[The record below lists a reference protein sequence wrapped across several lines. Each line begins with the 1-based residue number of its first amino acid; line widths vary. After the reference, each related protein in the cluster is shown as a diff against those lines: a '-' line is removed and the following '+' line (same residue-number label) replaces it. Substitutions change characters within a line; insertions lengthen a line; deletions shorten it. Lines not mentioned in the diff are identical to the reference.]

1 MCFLVVGNMLS
12 KEIAGIALV
21 FGILVSCYV
30 GMVEIVNIFASP
42 NVLQEFNVKSLR
54 HPDSD
59 DVFVM
64 GDSLVG
70 QAFSDLAD
78 AYQLEVYHGS
88 VLILKKEGSF
98 SHSKAEI
105 VISLFSP
112 TFSVG
117 KDYLLVFYVQAYN
130 KPILGASFSDHES
143 YAFETVNVGT
153 KLNLTVEYNES
164 WRSLSLCANLTD
176 VEGYPIANET
186 VLFSVQYCGRQR
198 ATNGWTPIGSA
209 VSNMSGLAFFNSVFN
224 VRGGT
229 YHVKAFHAEDASFGE
244 AECVKPVNVSS
255 AESFGV
261 DERLGFGFLSES
273 GSVTIEVSS
282 SEPYAKLPLNA
293 TATYESSTSLQGD
306 FKVMIFWWHGLGRDF
321 CVGVVGLMLVSSPSP
336 YVYEALLTWTPDV
349 IGYDSFIGGVLACDS
364 GQDIDIAIEN
374 GEGVVAFGLV
384 RLDIQRCPLNL
395 VYSYPESAYGNSLP
409 VTVGVSMPRTYEES
423 RTDFCVMRT
432 LAPMIN
438 YCGLEYMLDEPVGNH
453 TVRFLV
459 NGTLVA
465 VNHTDNEGLVAFS
478 MNLNSSSSGA
488 IWNLTSVVDTG
499 VFEGKSVKRVL
510 NMSKVTVHD
519 VPSATGSIF
528 ALNYTIKELSENG
541 SLYAGLNTTLT
552 AKTELFNHSVSNCPV
567 SILTAKSM
575 QVALDTHN
583 VTVPWDVSYLRIL
596 KTYET
601 LEAGQ
606 RVRVS
611 FHGSVSYYP
620 DSQGCVWI
628 PSGANGK
635 SVIFYEEPL
644 IGDVNMD
651 GKVDGKDIAIV
662 VKAYNSRPGDPNW
675 DPGAD
680 LNGDLK
686 VDGKDLGIVSKH
698 INDTNTINVDVEFL
712 FVLFAKDT
720 FTDGFGS
727 ISEIWNTGS
736 ITGGLNKCMVQVK
749 LPPSFNVTGTF
760 YSGTTSIDACVNIIR
775 YFDLVPRPV
784 NMTVDLIGQFNVTT
798 VQAEADA
805 YVYQSYPNN
814 NYGSDTALWAGWW
827 GGAEFRTYIRF
838 DLSTIPE
845 DAHIVSARLNL
856 YRISGNDF
864 FEPYEIYQVTSP
876 WEELSINWNN
886 QPSLMP
892 DPFSVFDFSSSSWSF
907 VDVTAGVRMCH
918 NSSACNYG
926 FVLKRQSTPSY
937 DKWMLFCSRES
948 SLRPPMLEVS
958 YVSPSPKFVINVLD
972 AISQEPLSKMSL
984 EYSCNNWVGETETN
998 SSGVTVLDWRPTG
1011 NTEYLLDVVSP
1022 SNATF
1027 RMCEVR
1033 EYFDL
1038 RLPTNITSLVGSKR
1052 EVVANLPYDYG
1063 FWLASSSIF
1072 DLRGKR
1078 MWFFVNG
1085 TRVDGDLWEEYIL
1098 GDTGWNGT
1106 IVFPW
1111 TAPAEGTYS
1120 VRAVFKGDSLY
1131 KECESWVTVMAKT
1144 VPLAVLFSVS
1154 PKEFEPGASMLL
1166 NATIM
1171 DVSTNAMF
1179 TGTSVTVDFF
1189 KVDCSGFEQCI
1200 GSFSN
1205 NTGTVYMHYAYPN
1218 DYQAYAFYAK
1228 IHPVYVNEKF
1238 TQGIASNPVQLTVSK
1253 ATKLFLRTTRSE
1265 DSTEHTVDGWLQWG
1279 IQGVRDKTITVKVN
1293 DTVYTLATNENGY
1306 FKTTLKLEPR
1316 DYKPTTY
1323 MITATFE
1330 GDSPLNATAWTY
1342 TLDGQRFAACTT
1354 IQYGYKPS
1362 CNSTTVTVEPQAT
1375 QETMSTKTPEQMQKE
1390 AEQSG
1395 WLRIEPEFSW
1405 WFPWF
1410 RLHYKLDVNLPQGNP
1425 KMDYGWSPLPFGE
1438 SSNANEPA
1446 LANIMNDATEG
1457 EDPYALAEF
1466 FAVLAVPFIIQA
1478 TAAYIAGR
1486 SILGIVVATLLYGAF
1501 LGVYTAVTYARAA
1514 GNPKAFLMAFMGAG
1528 FVEMTSLFLI
1538 GGEGA
1543 VNLIRLLT
1551 TGGRLVL
1558 QKIHHPLQALHAL
1571 KLGFF
1576 AITNAIFALMD
1587 FAVMAFYLSMYLR
1600 SI

>member
-1 MCFLVVGNMLS
+1 
-12 KEIAGIALV
+12 
-21 FGILVSCYV
+21 
-30 GMVEIVNIFASP
+30 
-42 NVLQEFNVKSLR
+42 
-54 HPDSD
+54 
-59 DVFVM
+59 
-64 GDSLVG
+64 
-70 QAFSDLAD
+70 
-78 AYQLEVYHGS
+78 
-88 VLILKKEGSF
+88 
-98 SHSKAEI
+98 
-105 VISLFSP
+105 
-112 TFSVG
+112 
-117 KDYLLVFYVQAYN
+117 
-130 KPILGASFSDHES
+130 
-143 YAFETVNVGT
+143 
-153 KLNLTVEYNES
+153 
-164 WRSLSLCANLTD
+164 
-176 VEGYPIANET
+176 
-186 VLFSVQYCGRQR
+186 
-198 ATNGWTPIGSA
+198 
-209 VSNMSGLAFFNSVFN
+209 
-224 VRGGT
+224 
-229 YHVKAFHAEDASFGE
+229 
-244 AECVKPVNVSS
+244 
-255 AESFGV
+255 
-261 DERLGFGFLSES
+261 
-273 GSVTIEVSS
+273 
-282 SEPYAKLPLNA
+282 
-293 TATYESSTSLQGD
+293 
-306 FKVMIFWWHGLGRDF
+306 
-321 CVGVVGLMLVSSPSP
+321 
-336 YVYEALLTWTPDV
+336 
-349 IGYDSFIGGVLACDS
+349 
-364 GQDIDIAIEN
+364 
-374 GEGVVAFGLV
+374 
-384 RLDIQRCPLNL
+384 
-395 VYSYPESAYGNSLP
+395 
-409 VTVGVSMPRTYEES
+409 
-423 RTDFCVMRT
+423 
-432 LAPMIN
+432 
-438 YCGLEYMLDEPVGNH
+438 
-453 TVRFLV
+453 
-459 NGTLVA
+459 
-465 VNHTDNEGLVAFS
+465 
-478 MNLNSSSSGA
+478 
-488 IWNLTSVVDTG
+488 
-499 VFEGKSVKRVL
+499 
-510 NMSKVTVHD
+510 
-519 VPSATGSIF
+519 
-528 ALNYTIKELSENG
+528 
-541 SLYAGLNTTLT
+541 
-552 AKTELFNHSVSNCPV
+552 
-567 SILTAKSM
+567 
-575 QVALDTHN
+575 
-583 VTVPWDVSYLRIL
+583 
-596 KTYET
+596 
-601 LEAGQ
+601 
-606 RVRVS
+606 
-611 FHGSVSYYP
+611 
-620 DSQGCVWI
+620 
-628 PSGANGK
+628 
-635 SVIFYEEPL
+635 
-644 IGDVNMD
+644 
-651 GKVDGKDIAIV
+651 
-662 VKAYNSRPGDPNW
+662 
-675 DPGAD
+675 
-680 LNGDLK
+680 
-686 VDGKDLGIVSKH
+686 
-698 INDTNTINVDVEFL
+698 
-712 FVLFAKDT
+712 
-720 FTDGFGS
+720 
-727 ISEIWNTGS
+727 
-736 ITGGLNKCMVQVK
+736 
-749 LPPSFNVTGTF
+749 
-760 YSGTTSIDACVNIIR
+760 
-775 YFDLVPRPV
+775 
-784 NMTVDLIGQFNVTT
+784 
-798 VQAEADA
+798 
-805 YVYQSYPNN
+805 
-814 NYGSDTALWAGWW
+814 
-827 GGAEFRTYIRF
+827 
-838 DLSTIPE
+838 
-845 DAHIVSARLNL
+845 
-856 YRISGNDF
+856 
-864 FEPYEIYQVTSP
+864 
-876 WEELSINWNN
+876 
-886 QPSLMP
+886 
-892 DPFSVFDFSSSSWSF
+892 
-907 VDVTAGVRMCH
+907 
-918 NSSACNYG
+918 
-926 FVLKRQSTPSY
+926 
-937 DKWMLFCSRES
+937 
-948 SLRPPMLEVS
+948 
-958 YVSPSPKFVINVLD
+958 
-972 AISQEPLSKMSL
+972 
-984 EYSCNNWVGETETN
+984 
-998 SSGVTVLDWRPTG
+998 
-1011 NTEYLLDVVSP
+1011 
-1022 SNATF
+1022 
-1027 RMCEVR
+1027 
-1033 EYFDL
+1033 
-1038 RLPTNITSLVGSKR
+1038 
-1052 EVVANLPYDYG
+1052 
-1063 FWLASSSIF
+1063 
-1072 DLRGKR
+1072 